1 MDNVEKKVAEN
12 FAKWREENNKKDNN
26 EEAIEKDIKE
36 YMHAAFQIK
45 RGAIKSESVN
55 ILDILDTMIAPNV
68 ESAVAVNSVRENI
81 FACKESSEQT
91 NDAAG
96 RRKRQDACTCL
107 CSNADFR
114 LSGSNCYKI
123 SLVEEDYTG
132 VNAICI
138 ASGAKLATIT
148 NSEDE
153 KILIEL
159 MPSKT
164 ENGNQG
170 YWIGL
175 NDQGGEGRFVWQDG
189 SIPNYMNWGSGQP
202 DNGTGKNCVVIRKSG
217 KWHDDKCENAR
228 RSVCSMPAE
237 DSCTGASC
245 ALTGSSTSTSTTT
258 INHADSNLLINNAV
272 RNTINEQSCMKSMN
286 TAKDIHDGPT
296 NSKLPDIDIF
306 LNPTKKKFVEE
317 IIKEKRRNAKSY
329 FRSVDWKS
337 LYPELFK
344 ILWEST
350 LPCYKIYSDVEPL
363 LLSCHFA
370 GSEVDCSELFTKVP
384 TDSGMCCALNNIDA
398 LRNSS
403 YKELVTKMQN
413 ETLSKKIVTSQVGE
427 ENGLRLTLDL
437 HSNTVSFGTLN
448 QEYQAFKVFVG
459 DPAEFP
465 MMRENSLKVEPG
477 REHFVHLSAT
487 VVNTSDIK
495 DIDPDARDCFFP
507 DEGDLDFYERYT
519 FSNCRLECAIKKT
532 EKMFK
537 CVPWHLPRVKVFRGC
552 S

>member
-1 MDNVEKKVAEN
+1 
-12 FAKWREENNKKDNN
+12 
-26 EEAIEKDIKE
+26 
-36 YMHAAFQIK
+36 
-45 RGAIKSESVN
+45 
-55 ILDILDTMIAPNV
+55 
-68 ESAVAVNSVRENI
+68 
-81 FACKESSEQT
+81 
-91 NDAAG
+91 
-96 RRKRQDACTCL
+96 
-107 CSNADFR
+107 
-114 LSGSNCYKI
+114 
-123 SLVEEDYTG
+123 
-132 VNAICI
+132 
-138 ASGAKLATIT
+138 
-148 NSEDE
+148 
-153 KILIEL
+153 
-159 MPSKT
+159 
-164 ENGNQG
+164 
-170 YWIGL
+170 
-175 NDQGGEGRFVWQDG
+175 
-189 SIPNYMNWGSGQP
+189 
-202 DNGTGKNCVVIRKSG
+202 
-217 KWHDDKCENAR
+217 
-228 RSVCSMPAE
+228 
-237 DSCTGASC
+237 
-245 ALTGSSTSTSTTT
+245 
-258 INHADSNLLINNAV
+258 
-272 RNTINEQSCMKSMN
+272 MKSTN

-317 IIKEKRRNAKSY
+317 IIKEKQKNAKSY

-350 LPCYKIYSDVEPL
+350 LPCYKIYKDDEPM

-370 GSEVDCSELFTKVP
+370 GSEVDCSELFTKIP
-384 TDSGMCCALNNIDA
+384 TDSGMCCALNNLNS

-403 YKELVTKMQN
+403 YKELVKEMQN
-413 ETLSKKIVTSQVGE
+413 EALPKRMVTSQVGE
-427 ENGLRLTLDL
+427 ESGLRLTLDL

-448 QEYQAFKVFVG
+448 QEYEAFKVFVG

-537 CVPWHLPRVKVFRGC
+537 CVAWHLPRVKAFFCNSWNNC
-552 S
+552 SVQFSQSIQESKLC